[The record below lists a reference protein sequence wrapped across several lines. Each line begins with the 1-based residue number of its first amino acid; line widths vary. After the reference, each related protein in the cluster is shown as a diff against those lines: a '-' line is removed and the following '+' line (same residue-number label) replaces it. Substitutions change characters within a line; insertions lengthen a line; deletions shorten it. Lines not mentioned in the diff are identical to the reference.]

1 MVIVYD
7 YHEDSS
13 PVPGLL
19 ERLGVPLVRDTR
31 KVGDYEVSG
40 LESLVVE
47 RKEAGDYVGSLKDGT
62 LHTQLYEM
70 STNYPYSI
78 LLVEGNVTH
87 ELMQRKMRRQQL
99 ISSLAG
105 SILKRSPDGQRG
117 VISMVNLD
125 TAWDTAL
132 FLKYAHEKV
141 NAKEGLVRAP
151 VMTARKWKPEDR
163 QVGVL
168 AAFPGVGEV
177 TARAIMSEPRLNT
190 LRKIM
195 TAEADELCRV
205 EGVGPKTAM
214 GIMNLSRKVYRV

>member
-1 MVIVYD
+1 MIIYD
-7 YHEDSS
+7 YHEDNS

-70 STNYPYSI
+70 STNFQYSI

-132 FLKYAHEKV
+132 FLKYAHDKV
-141 NAKEGLVRAP
+141 NAEEGLVRSP

-168 AAFPGVGEV
+168 ASFPGVGEV
-177 TARAIMSEPRLNT
+177 RARAIMSEPRLNT

-195 TAEADELCRV
+195 NAEADELRRV

-214 GIMNLSRKVYRV
+214 EIMELSRKVYQG